1 MAFPVYLTLRQEL
14 RSGRCVKNILD
25 PARGMAEPGRL
36 GPEARV
42 RPRQFEEAA
51 VLRIAFRQFRRKGV
65 RATSLADVAREA
77 GMQRGSL
84 YNAFGSKQALFLA
97 AYDRY
102 REDYLATIAAALA
115 SGSLRERLEAFFAAT
130 IANFAGGDP
139 PRGCPTTR
147 GLLDVGAEDGDGLDD
162 VARQAFAAVLSR
174 LAGMLAQALRDGA
187 ARGEFAGDPD
197 AAAWH
202 LLTVARGLVV
212 VERAFGDEA
221 QLSTIAADAVDR
233 LLR

>member
-1 MAFPVYLTLRQEL
+1 M
-14 RSGRCVKNILD
+14 
-25 PARGMAEPGRL
+25 
-36 GPEARV
+36 

-97 AYDRY
+97 AYERY
-102 REDYLATIAAALA
+102 REDYLATIATALS
-115 SGSLRERLEAFFAAT
+115 SGSLQERLEAFFAAT
-130 IANFAGGDP
+130 IANFAAGDP

-147 GLLDVGAEDGDGLDD
+147 GLMDVGAPDEDGLDD
-162 VARQAFAAVLSR
+162 LARETFAAVLSR
-174 LAGMLAQALRDGA
+174 LAALLAETLRDGA
-187 ARGEFAGDPD
+187 ARGEFAGDPE

-202 LLTVARGLVV
+202 LLTLARGLVV
-212 VERAFGDEA
+212 IERAFGDEA
-221 QLSTIAADAVDR
+221 QLRAIAADAVER
-233 LLR
+233 MLR